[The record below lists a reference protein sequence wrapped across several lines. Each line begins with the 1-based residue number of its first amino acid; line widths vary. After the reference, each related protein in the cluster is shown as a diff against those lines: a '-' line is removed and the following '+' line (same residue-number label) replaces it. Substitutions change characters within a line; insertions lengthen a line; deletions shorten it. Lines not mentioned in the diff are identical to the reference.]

1 MSVNAQAIRG
11 NTPGTIRPMGAHVE
25 IQLTGPQ
32 LSEAES
38 KNLVFIVDNSG
49 SMGQIRGQTFEK
61 ATMMTRIDA
70 TKQALIRSL
79 ETVCQDALL
88 KDDSL
93 IIVQTLGTQGTLD
106 NAQLFQC
113 TLGQLRQ
120 QYEDDHL
127 RQDEGDYAAQIMNI
141 DQTRNWW
148 QNNTPLCQAIE
159 KAGEVFKALFEQER
173 RTAFDPK
180 KDAEDTKVFVM
191 TDGEFDDAYESGNLI
206 PKGRY
211 GQTIQTAKQNLFTAM
226 ERGFNCKTVQLF
238 SIAIGQEVGEELQN
252 ALAETSGSVPVYVP
266 CPEYHVQRATYDTM
280 ASEFEELMTFV
291 HGLSGPFQMIVQC
304 RDQQSGEIKVFNDY
318 VRTVYPERLIS
329 RIITITDGYAIE
341 ACFICSTHPKEDA
354 SAGQRIRLD
363 ACEHEGI
370 NPIDQFLKIRDEDS
384 PYLQGKFPNKRHYEP
399 GELDLWRN
407 CFQGLKSILTAL
419 KPRLGVEE
427 GGNDLEEDLDG
438 LIQHI
443 DQHIQRI
450 NSGNRTLLVQKPQ
463 AIPVVSS
470 ENTRAVATAQLQRR
484 MGGRG

>member
-1 MSVNAQAIRG
+1 NNAEAQASSDDQLNTLSPTMSVNAQAIRG

-148 QNNTPLCQAIE
+148 QNNTPLCQAI
-159 KAGEVFKALFEQER
+159 
-173 RTAFDPK
+173 
-180 KDAEDTKVFVM
+180 
-191 TDGEFDDAYESGNLI
+191 
-206 PKGRY
+206 
-211 GQTIQTAKQNLFTAM
+211 
-226 ERGFNCKTVQLF
+226 
-238 SIAIGQEVGEELQN
+238 
-252 ALAETSGSVPVYVP
+252 
-266 CPEYHVQRATYDTM
+266 
-280 ASEFEELMTFV
+280 
-291 HGLSGPFQMIVQC
+291 
-304 RDQQSGEIKVFNDY
+304 
-318 VRTVYPERLIS
+318 
-329 RIITITDGYAIE
+329 
-341 ACFICSTHPKEDA
+341 
-354 SAGQRIRLD
+354 
-363 ACEHEGI
+363 
-370 NPIDQFLKIRDEDS
+370 
-384 PYLQGKFPNKRHYEP
+384 
-399 GELDLWRN
+399 
-407 CFQGLKSILTAL
+407 
-419 KPRLGVEE
+419 
-427 GGNDLEEDLDG
+427 
-438 LIQHI
+438 
-443 DQHIQRI
+443 
-450 NSGNRTLLVQKPQ
+450 
-463 AIPVVSS
+463 
-470 ENTRAVATAQLQRR
+470 
-484 MGGRG
+484 